1 MKLSRII
8 LMLLSIVLMASG
20 FACAQDLL
28 EQGLTAQK
36 EKKHDQAVELLRQF
50 LKKSPKNPEAW
61 KARAQSL
68 NALERRQEALQ
79 NLEKGLKYNPKN
91 ASLMLAKGKLL
102 ADLERRPEAIAAF
115 GKLLALQPNNVDALK
130 ERAENYINEA
140 ALDKAMAD
148 LGKAKVL
155 APSDPWVYHKTG
167 MALFCLNRYNEAVD
181 AFSTAIKL
189 SPETPL
195 FYFSRGELYLRHLDS
210 RDKAIADFEKGCSLD
225 FPLCCHELEMLKA
238 QTQLSEPGK

>member
-1 MKLSRII
+1 MTAGYGYAL
-8 LMLLSIVLMASG
+8 
-20 FACAQDLL
+20 DLL
-28 EQGLTAQK
+28 EQGLAAQK
-36 EKKHDQAVELLRQF
+36 EKKHGQAVELLGQF
-50 LKKSPKNPEAW
+50 LKKNPKNPEAW

-68 NALERRQEALQ
+68 SALDRRPEALQ
-79 NLEKGLKYNPKN
+79 DLDKGLKFNPRN

-115 GKLLALQPNNVDALK
+115 SKLLALQPKNVEALK

-140 ALDKAMAD
+140 ELDKAMAD
-148 LGKAKVL
+148 LAKAKAL
-155 APSDPWVYHKTG
+155 APTDPWVYHKTG

-181 AFSTAIKL
+181 AFSAAIKI

-210 RDKAIADFEKGCSLD
+210 RDKAMADFDKGCSLG

-238 QTQLSEPGK
+238 QQQPSEPGK